1 MATEL
6 QGFVYDN
13 AGNAISGATVQGY
26 VSADNP
32 TTTAGDSTTTDSNGK
47 WTISTSTASHVPM
60 DIKITYGSNVRW
72 LKGYDKINL
81 TDVTVSGS
89 LIVGEDDTGHDVKLY
104 GATSGSFLFW
114 DESDDTLKLTDST
127 PLKIGDGADM
137 TLYHN
142 GSDSYITNETG
153 ALKIATEN
161 SGIAVTIGH
170 TTSEVTIADNL
181 TVTGTLT
188 LGSGAELSEAE
199 LEMLDGIT
207 AGTAAASK
215 ALVLD
220 ANKDIGTIRN
230 LTIDGTFSDGNYT
243 FDTSG
248 NVSGLGTV
256 ASGAITTS
264 GVLDITDTTDSSDAT
279 GDTGALRTEGGA
291 SIAKKLYVGT
301 DVSVGNDLTV
311 TGDTTLNG
319 SVTLGNAATDVITI
333 NGTVA
338 GANAVIFEGDAGD
351 GNEVTLSFV
360 DPDADRTIYMPNQG
374 GYLGVFA
381 ADTSSTQISATPAE
395 LNILDGVTSTTAELN
410 ILDGATVVVGEINA
424 LDLGSTAVGN
434 AIASKAVVLDS
445 NLDYTGIRNFTITG
459 ELDAATL
466 DISGDADVDGTLE
479 ADAYTVD
486 GTALNEYIADTVGA
500 MFTSNTETRI
510 SATYQDSDNT
520 IDLVV
525 DDMSSDNDTTYSAGD
540 GLDLSGTTFST
551 DLKTNGG
558 LEIQSTELSVAQG
571 ISQYD
576 VAQFA
581 AGVADDDFL
590 RIDGT
595 SVEGRSASEVLSDI
609 GAQASLT
616 FGISNTNA
624 VKIDAADVAD
634 DEYARFTA
642 NGLESRTAAEVA
654 ADIEGS
660 IDAVGT
666 LASGAIS
673 SGFGNIDI
681 GSSTFDTTGAVT
693 TGNLSPAGD
702 VAIADGKVIKLGG
715 SRPADDEP
723 NTANNTGYGI
733 VVLFD
738 AGAAVDIGDA
748 VSIGTDGRVIKTVA
762 DATGTLSG
770 PCIGVATTAAASAD
784 DDVYVMTHGVFRHD
798 DWNFGTKGQA
808 VYIEEADPGDLSLT
822 APNDDG
828 DYVQRVGVSITDDVL
843 LVMPSIDVIEHA

>member
-1 MATEL
+1 MATTL

-32 TTTAGDSTTTDSNGK
+32 TTTAGDSVTTDSNGK
-47 WTISTSTASHVPM
+47 WTITTSTASHIPM

-89 LIVGEDDTGHDVKLY
+89 LIVGEDDTGHDVKMY
-104 GATSGSFLFW
+104 GATAGSFLFW

-127 PLKIGDGADM
+127 PIKIGDGADM
-137 TLYHN
+137 TLYHD
-142 GSDSYITNETG
+142 GSNSYITNATG
-153 ALKIATEN
+153 ALKIATET
-161 SGIAVTIGH
+161 SGIGVTIGH

-311 TGDTTLNG
+311 SGSTTLNG
-319 SVTLGNAATDVITI
+319 NVTLGSDASDVITV

-338 GANAVIFEGDAGD
+338 GANAVVFEGNSSDT
-351 GNEVTLSFV
+351 NETTLAVV
-360 DPDADRTIYMPNQG
+360 DPTSDHTVYMPNQG

-381 ADTSSTQISATPAE
+381 AASTTQISSTPEELNILDGVTATTAE

-410 ILDGATVVVGEINA
+410 ILDGVTSTAAELNILDGATVVVGEINY
-424 LDLGSTAVGN
+424 LDLGATAVGN
-434 AIASKAVVLDS
+434 AIASKAVVLDA
-445 NLDYTGIRNFTITG
+445 NKDYTGIRNFTITG

-466 DISGDADVDGTLE
+466 DISGNADVDGTLE

-500 MFTSNTETRI
+500 MFTGNTETRI
-510 SATYQDSDNT
+510 SATYQDADNT

-525 DDMSSDNDTTYSAGD
+525 DDMSSDSDTTYSPGSL
-540 GLDLSGTTFST
+540 LDLDGTTFNVDLSELT
-551 DLKTNGG
+551 DMTGAEAGTDELVILDAGTQKRKAIN
-558 LEIQSTELSVAQG
+558 EISLSSFNDDLG
-571 ISQYD
+571 YS
-576 VAQFA
+576 
-581 AGVADDDFL
+581 AG
-590 RIDGT
+590 
-595 SVEGRSASEVLSDI
+595 DI
-609 GAQASLT
+609 T
-616 FGISNTNA
+616 A
-624 VKIDAADVAD
+624 V
-634 DEYARFTA
+634 TA
-642 NGLESRTAAEVA
+642 
-654 ADIEGS
+654 
-660 IDAVGT
+660 GT
-666 LASGAIS
+666 L
-673 SGFGNIDI
+673 
-681 GSSTFDTTGAVT
+681 
-693 TGNLSPAGD
+693 L
-702 VAIADGKVIKLGG
+702 
-715 SRPADDEP
+715 
-723 NTANNTGYGI
+723 
-733 VVLFD
+733 
-738 AGAAVDIGDA
+738 
-748 VSIGTDGRVIKTVA
+748 DGRYFQR
-762 DATGTLSG
+762 S
-770 PCIGVATTAAASAD
+770 
-784 DDVYVMTHGVFRHD
+784 
-798 DWNFGTKGQA
+798 
-808 VYIEEADPGDLSLT
+808 EEIDQGEHRPVRVQQRLRV
-822 APNDDG
+822 P
-828 DYVQRVGVSITDDVL
+828 DYC
-843 LVMPSIDVIEHA
+843 